1 MIMDGWKKALIEEYL
16 SNQPASLLFSVGN
29 FSLMVGNG
37 LAANSEFF
45 QKAEHINGVWSVC
58 PGHNIYGSCIQ
69 KHDGTEAVI
78 EARFDVNLVF
88 RGVVGTQYFIKN
100 FLAPIWYRM
109 FNALFRSCHGAVD
122 EVFSCLQELE
132 QILLTD
138 THGNNKVL
146 LVMMAI
152 LTGYYWRYDYTI
164 GTFSN
169 YIEQLRPIMQFFY
182 IDYRDED
189 QGDGMVRRADGSQQS
204 TRNGYLRA
212 GMPA

>member
-1 MIMDGWKKALIEEYL
+1 MVRSEFFRLYQAIRTDHGWLDKQAIETYL

-29 FSLMVGNG
+29 LSLMVGNG
-37 LAANSEFF
+37 VAANSEFF

-88 RGVVGTQYFIKN
+88 RGVVGTQYFIEN
-100 FLAPIWYRM
+100 FMAPIWYRM
-109 FNALFRSCHGAVD
+109 FKALARSWHGAD
-122 EVFSCLQELE
+122 LEVFSCLQELE

-138 THGNNKVL
+138 NNGNGIVL

-152 LTGYYWRYDYTI
+152 LTGYYWRYDYD
-164 GTFSN
+164 F
-169 YIEQLRPIMQFFY
+169 E
-182 IDYRDED
+182 
-189 QGDGMVRRADGSQQS
+189 V
-204 TRNGYLRA
+204 
-212 GMPA
+212 